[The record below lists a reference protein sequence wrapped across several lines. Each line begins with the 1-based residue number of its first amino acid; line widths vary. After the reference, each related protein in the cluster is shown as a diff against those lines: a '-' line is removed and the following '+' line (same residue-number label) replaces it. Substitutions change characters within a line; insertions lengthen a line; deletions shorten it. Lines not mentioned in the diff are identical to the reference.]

1 MKLSTQIQLFSRVS
15 FLDKLLF
22 TKHLSIMIKSGIT
35 IVEALTILKDQT
47 KSDAFKKILS
57 AILGDIQNGKSLAK
71 SLAKHPNVFNT
82 FYISLIDV
90 GEQSGTLDENL
101 IYLANQ
107 LAKDYSFK
115 KKVRGAMMYPM
126 IVLAAAGIIGM
137 GISIFVLPQLI
148 NLFTG
153 FDVTLPLTTQIL
165 LSFAQIMQ
173 DFGIIIVFG
182 IVGLIFLF
190 RFLITTKAVKPLW
203 HGLLL
208 SFPIFGK
215 IVQNTEL
222 STMTRSLGIM
232 IKSGLPITKA
242 LEIEANMSPNIVFN
256 QYSKRML
263 SGITRGHSLSQELE
277 SHYYKKIPL
286 IAVKMI
292 AVGEETGKLDETLL
306 YLADFFEEEV
316 DDATKNMSTMLE
328 PIMLLGIGLVVA
340 FVALAVISPIYQLTG
355 SIKP

>member
-1 MKLSTQIQLFSRVS
+1 
-15 FLDKLLF
+15 
-22 TKHLSIMIKSGIT
+22 MIKSGIT

-47 KSDAFKKILS
+47 KSDVFKKVLIGV
-57 AILGDIQNGKSLAK
+57 LGDIQNGKSLAK
-71 SLAKHPNVFNT
+71 SLAKHPKVFNT

-107 LAKDYSFK
+107 LAKDYAFQ

-126 IVLAAAGIIGM
+126 IVLSAAGIIGM
-137 GISIFVLPQLI
+137 SISLFVLPQLI
-148 NLFTG
+148 NLFSG
-153 FDVTLPLTTQIL
+153 FDVELPLTTRLL
-165 LSFAQIMQ
+165 LSFAQIMR
-173 DFGIIIVFG
+173 DFGIIIVFC
-182 IVGLIFLF
+182 IVGLILLF
-190 RFLITTKAVKPLW
+190 RFLVTTKVVKPLW
-203 HGLLL
+203 HRLLL
-208 SFPIFGK
+208 SFPIFG
-215 IVQNTEL
+215 IIMQNTEL
-222 STMTRSLGIM
+222 STFTRSLGIM

-242 LEIEANMSPNIVFN
+242 LEIETSMSSNTVFN

-263 SGITRGHSLSQELE
+263 SGITRGHALSQELA
-277 SHYYKKIPL
+277 SPNYSKIPQ

-316 DDATKNMSTMLE
+316 NDATKNMSTILE
-328 PIMLLGIGLVVA
+328 PIMLLGIGLIVA